1 MAENEKGLGS
11 KIKGLFFESE
21 DGGEEAKPAGNKSAA
36 DLVAELAAQSGGA
49 KPGAPG
55 AAATPPPPPMPN
67 LKTDKL
73 ASSVGAPADFDVIF
87 KDAGMDVA
95 ELDRV
100 KKAEELLR
108 GLPEE
113 TPQAVKRQIVEASL
127 KAFGFELDK
136 IVSAANNQKRA
147 LDTYVRVNEQATAK
161 AITDAEVQIKAL
173 HDKVAALKADIEKRT
188 AHLKS
193 LSESAASRKT
203 QVQKVIEFFEG
214 PKAAPKP
221 PGGS

>member
-21 DGGEEAKPAGNKSAA
+21 DGGEEAKPTGEKSAA

-49 KPGAPG
+49 KPGAP
-55 AAATPPPPPMPN
+55 AAAPPPPMPN
-67 LKTDKL
+67 LKTENL
-73 ASSVGAPADFDVIF
+73 SSAVGAPADFDAIF

-127 KAFGFELDK
+127 KAFGFDLEK
-136 IVSAANNQKRA
+136 IVAAANNQKRA

-161 AITDAEVQIKAL
+161 SITDAEAQIKAL

-193 LSESAASRKT
+193 LSESASNRKT
-203 QVQKVIEFFEG
+203 QVQKVIEFFEAKAPG
-214 PKAAPKP
+214 PLAPKP
-221 PGGS
+221 